1 MYPVLGVFMNQI
13 QKYRKLAGIKQKE
26 LAVLA
31 GVSASAISHYETGI
45 RTPDIKTSKR
55 LVFELGKLGVHCS
68 LDQLF
73 GEQHAPDT
81 QHTDA

>member
-1 MYPVLGVFMNQI
+1 MNQI
-13 QKYRKLAGIKQKE
+13 QKYRKLAGIKQRD
-26 LAVLA
+26 LAELA

-55 LVFELGKLGVHCS
+55 LVSELSKLGISCS

-73 GEQHAPDT
+73 GETDESEPK
-81 QHTDA
+81 HTDA